1 MKISYKS
8 IENIDKE
15 RKLEL
20 IERAILVA
28 KEAEEILRK
37 RYSRYQGVY
46 SYDIDAKL
54 SKAYDLY
61 IKHYNES
68 LNEYEKTL
76 FYLYSI
82 FPDDIKFMN
91 LIERY
96 DKDYI
101 KIASFYNINPKAI
114 LLRLKF
120 YDNLNN
126 EKKLE
131 LKK

>member
-8 IENIDKE
+8 VENIDKE

-20 IERAILVA
+20 ISRTILVA

-37 RYSRYQGVY
+37 IYSRYQGVY
-46 SYDIDAKL
+46 SYDNDAKL

-82 FPDDIKFMN
+82 FPDDINFMN
-91 LIERY
+91 LIEGY
-96 DKDYI
+96 DRDYI

-120 YDNLNN
+120 YDNLND